1 MRPILSSLSL
11 PALTKAFQEACS
23 SAATRTR
30 NITDEVTAWIRTF
43 SAAELGEGSNASE
56 DQSSLSEMVG
66 KNSTRTIRESESYM
80 KQSAKLF
87 VVQSEHAGLHFLQNL
102 YIDLGQRDGIQ

>member
-30 NITDEVTAWIRTF
+30 NITDKVTAWIRTF
-43 SAAELGEGSNASE
+43 SAVELGEGSNASE
-56 DQSSLSEMVG
+56 DQSSLSEIVG
-66 KNSTRTIRESESYM
+66 KARTRMVREPEGYM

-87 VVQSEHAGLHFLQNL
+87 VVEPERTGLHFLRNL
-102 YIDLGQRDGIQ
+102 KLDSGQRDGIQ